1 MITKPGSERA
11 QLVTLT
17 ELDYESAR
25 KRFELVIRAASPPL
39 RNDVH
44 VEILVTDVNDNA
56 PILRDFQVMFNNF
69 KDRFP
74 SGVIGR
80 VPAFDA
86 DVSDKLY
93 YKILSGNNANLI
105 KLNSSTGGIMLS
117 PQLNTNVPKYA
128 TMEISVTDGINE
140 AKAIMQLT
148 VRLVTEDM
156 LFNSVTVRLDEM
168 TEEAFLSPLLN
179 FFVDGLA
186 AIIPCPKENIFLF
199 SIQEDTDINTRILN
213 VSFSARRADVSHEEY
228 YTSQFLQERVYLNR
242 AILARLSTVTVLPF
256 DDNICVREPCLN
268 YEQCLSV
275 LKFGNASGFIHSD
288 TVLFRPIYPVN
299 TFACSCPEGFT
310 GSKAHYLCDT
320 EVNLCY
326 SDPCQNSGT
335 CVRREGGYTCLCH
348 DKFTGDNCEKEMEQP
363 GTCVHDMCEGG
374 YSCVLGGHLR

>member
-1 MITKPGSERA
+1 M
-11 QLVTLT
+11 T
-17 ELDYESAR
+17 ELDYESPR
-25 KRFELVIRAASPPL
+25 KRFELVVRAASPPL

-56 PILRDFQVMFNNF
+56 PILRDFQVIFNNF

-86 DVSDKLY
+86 DVSDKLF

-105 KLNSSTGGIMLS
+105 KLNSTTGGVSLS
-117 PQLNTNVPKYA
+117 PQLNTNVPKQA
-128 TMEISVTDGINE
+128 TMEISVSDGINE
-140 AKAIMQLT
+140 AKAIMQLV

-179 FFVDGLA
+179 FFIDGLA
-186 AIIPCPKENIFLF
+186 AIIPCPKENIYLF
-199 SIQEDTDINTRILN
+199 SIQEDSDLNSRILN
-213 VSFSARRADVSHEEY
+213 VSFSARKPDLSHEEY
-228 YTSQFLQERVYLNR
+228 YSSQFLQERVYLNR
-242 AILARLSTVTVLPF
+242 AILARLATVTVLPF

-268 YEQCLSV
+268 FEQCLSV

-310 GSKAHYLCDT
+310 GSKVHYLCDT

-326 SDPCQNSGT
+326 SDPCQNGGT
-335 CVRREGGYTCLCH
+335 CVRREGGYTCMCKE
-348 DKFTGDNCEKEMEQP
+348 KFAGDNCEFQLKGNGVCSLQESCDS
-363 GTCVHDMCEGG
+363 GF
-374 YSCVLGGHLR
+374 SCVIGGHGSR